1 MLLRACL
8 YVLDVKSALAYS
20 VTPIVCRER
29 NRELNG
35 SVTLSRWIRG
45 GARSRT
51 LVPNS

>member
-8 YVLDVKSALAYS
+8 YILGIKSALAYS

-29 NRELNG
+29 NIELNA
-35 SVTLSRWIRG
+35 SVTLSRWIQG